1 MNVNE
6 IKVLIGKYYEG
17 TTTESEEQQL
27 KMFFASGKVPEE
39 WLGEKAFFDAFLTPE
54 PTIPVHFEKRIE
66 HQIDNWNMVEKTV
79 NRRTRTL
86 SLHWI
91 SGVAAAIALI
101 FSATVFVNNRT
112 NEQEY
117 TVQKDTYNNPK
128 DAYAQTQ
135 RALKLFSAKMNKGL
149 TQMNYKKHQKKNKK

>member
-1 MNVNE
+1 MARR
-6 IKVLIGKYYEG
+6 KG
-17 TTTESEEQQL
+17 
-27 KMFFASGKVPEE
+27 
-39 WLGEKAFFDAFLTPE
+39 
-54 PTIPVHFEKRIE
+54 IE

-117 TVQKDTYNNPK
+117 TVQKDTYDNPK